1 MVAAIRT
8 HGRVWENWETLL
20 HLQKWGNENIQMKLL
35 SCTRKRPIW
44 KEIGNFIWVAG
55 YEDQEEDAWKTRIH
69 TSVSVYH
76 TYKDKC
82 EKTRNGAL
90 KRKLAFFDEVGE
102 FPPINKSFADWRA
115 RQDFFTILEK
125 IYLRKTRRRKAGE
138 KDERRPNFCSNW
150 HKYFLKST
158 CFQQFH
164 LCSYLPQF
172 ELV

>member
-1 MVAAIRT
+1 M
-8 HGRVWENWETLL
+8 
-20 HLQKWGNENIQMKLL
+20 
-35 SCTRKRPIW
+35 
-44 KEIGNFIWVAG
+44 AG
-55 YEDQEEDAWKTRIH
+55 YEDQEEDACKTRIH

-82 EKTRNGAL
+82 EKTRNGTL

-138 KDERRPNFCSNW
+138 KDERRPRVSVQTGT
-150 HKYFLKST
+150 ST
-158 CFQQFH
+158 F
-164 LCSYLPQF
+164 
-172 ELV
+172 

>member
-1 MVAAIRT
+1 MEEF
-8 HGRVWENWETLL
+8 G
-20 HLQKWGNENIQMKLL
+20 K
-35 SCTRKRPIW
+35 TRKHYCISRSGGMKIYKWNYCPVQERGLYG
-44 KEIGNFIWVAG
+44 KKKGNFIWVAG
-55 YEDQEEDAWKTRIH
+55 YEDQEEDACKTRIH

-82 EKTRNGAL
+82 EKTRNGTL

-138 KDERRPNFCSNW
+138 KEERRPRVSVQTGT
-150 HKYFLKST
+150 ST
-158 CFQQFH
+158 F
-164 LCSYLPQF
+164 
-172 ELV
+172 